1 MSVDVIKRFVLF
13 FIMCLVQVLLLNHFH
28 LLGVA
33 TPLFYV
39 YFVVTFRRGYPRW
52 ASMLWSF
59 ALGLTIDTFSNT
71 TGLATSSLTLI
82 AFLQPYLL
90 ELFVPRDAAEDM
102 HCSRKALG
110 SMRFFW
116 LAGIITMIYCFTF
129 FTLEAFGFFDFFRW
143 LMCIIGS
150 FVLTLLLVFVAEE
163 LRISEKL

>member
-1 MSVDVIKRFVLF
+1 M
-13 FIMCLVQVLLLNHFH
+13 
-28 LLGVA
+28 
-33 TPLFYV
+33 
-39 YFVVTFRRGYPRW
+39 
-52 ASMLWSF
+52 
-59 ALGLTIDTFSNT
+59 
-71 TGLATSSLTLI
+71 
-82 AFLQPYLL
+82 
-90 ELFVPRDAAEDM
+90 PRDAAEDM
-102 HCSRKALG
+102 HCSCKALG